1 MCKRSG
7 ETIDHLLLH
16 CEVARKLRVSIF
28 LLFGVEWV
36 PRRVMELLA
45 SWRGQWGSRFTLE
58 AWRMTPLCLM
68 WYIWRE
74 RNAKK
79 FEYCERSVL
88 ELKVVMFKFLYAWM
102 TGTIL
107 LAFLVS
113 QNFWT
118 YVLIFLP
125 NLGFL
130 LYTSCVHGL
139 CLSTLFEIDLLL
151 KKIRSTFILL

>member
-1 MCKRSG
+1 
-7 ETIDHLLLH
+7 
-16 CEVARKLRVSIF
+16 VAGKLRVLIF
-28 LLFGVEWV
+28 HLFGVEWV
-36 PRRVMELLA
+36 IPRRAMKLLA

-58 AWRMTPLCLM
+58 AWKMTPLCLM

-79 FEYCERSVL
+79 FEYCERLVL
-88 ELKVVMFKFLYAWM
+88 DLKVVMFKFLYAWM
-102 TGTIL
+102 MGTIL

-130 LYTSCVHGL
+130 LYTSCVHGYGL
-139 CLSTLFEIDLLL
+139 CLSMPFEIDLLI
-151 KKIRSTFILL
+151 KKIMSTLIIL